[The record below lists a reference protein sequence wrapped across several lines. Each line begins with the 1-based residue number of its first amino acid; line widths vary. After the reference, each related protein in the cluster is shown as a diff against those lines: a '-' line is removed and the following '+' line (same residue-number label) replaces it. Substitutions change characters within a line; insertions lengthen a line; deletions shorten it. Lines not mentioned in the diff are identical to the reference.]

1 MNPKITVFTLA
12 LLAASAAPAFAQD
25 SSFDSEDYGVVG
37 HVPSYTAPTDKQT
50 SPVNHQPA
58 TDRGV
63 QVDRA
68 SQID

>member
-1 MNPKITVFTLA
+1 MNPKITALTLA
-12 LLAASAAPAFAQD
+12 LLAASAVPAFAQD
-25 SSFDSEDYGVVG
+25 SGVDSEEYGIVG
-37 HVPSYTAPTDKQT
+37 HMPSYTVPADRQT

-68 SQID
+68 SQLD